1 MIWYNQNLAKMNP
14 FSLIGKTI
22 LVTGASSGIGRAIA
36 VVCSQ
41 MGATV
46 IITGR
51 NKAHLTETFSM
62 LEGADN
68 QQISADLTNS
78 VEIKT
83 LVESLPKLD
92 GLVNNAGIAK
102 PLVLQLSEIED
113 VNDMLKINTLVPIHL
128 TRLVL
133 QQKKLN
139 KGASLIY
146 ISSINGNN
154 CAYIGSSIYAASK
167 SALTGFMKGVAL
179 ELAPRGIRANCINPG
194 MIETD
199 LLKSG
204 SIGEEEL
211 EKDRLKYP
219 LKRYGK
225 PEEVAYAAAYLLSD
239 ATQWI
244 TGSSLLIDGGYT
256 LQ

>member
-1 MIWYNQNLAKMNP
+1 MTP
-14 FSLIGKTI
+14 FSLEGKTI

-36 VVCSQ
+36 ITCSK
-41 MGATV
+41 MGAKLV
-46 IITGR
+46 ITGR
-51 NKAHLTETFSM
+51 NKIRLSETFNS
-62 LEGADN
+62 LEGAEN
-68 QQISADLTNS
+68 QQICLDLVNLAELEKLI
-78 VEIKT
+78 EI
-83 LVESLPKLD
+83 LPKLD
-92 GLVNNAGIAK
+92 GIVNNAGIAN
-102 PLVLQLSEIED
+102 PLVLQLTEQNDVSEIME
-113 VNDMLKINTLVPIHL
+113 INALVPIHL
-128 TRLVL
+128 TRLAI
-133 QQKKLN
+133 QHKKLN
-139 KGASLIY
+139 KGASLVY

-154 CAYIGSSIYAASK
+154 CSYVGSSIYAASK

-194 MIETD
+194 MIETE

-204 SIGEEEL
+204 NIGEEEL

-225 PEEVAYAAAYLLSD
+225 PDEVAFAAVYLLSD

>member
-1 MIWYNQNLAKMNP
+1 MNP
-14 FSLIGKTI
+14 FSLTNKTI

-36 VVCSQ
+36 IACSQ
-41 MGATV
+41 MGARL

-51 NKAHLTETFSM
+51 NEARLNETLTM
-62 LEGADN
+62 LDGDIH
-68 QQISADLTNS
+68 QQVCADLTVLS
-78 VEIKT
+78 EIEK
-83 LVESLPKLD
+83 LVENLPKLD
-92 GLVNNAGIAK
+92 GVVSNAGIAK
-102 PLVLQLSEIED
+102 PLVLQLTESED
-113 VNDMLKINTLVPIHL
+113 VNEIMQINALVPIHL
-128 TRLVL
+128 TRLIL

-139 KGASLIY
+139 KSASLVY

-167 SALTGFMKGVAL
+167 SALTGFAKGVAL

-204 SIGEEEL
+204 SIGGDEL

-225 PEEVAYAAAYLLSD
+225 PEEVAYAAVYLLSD

>member
-1 MIWYNQNLAKMNP
+1 MNP
-14 FSLIGKTI
+14 FSLVGKTI

-36 VVCSQ
+36 IACSQ
-41 MGATV
+41 MGANLV
-46 IITGR
+46 ITAR
-51 NKAHLTETFSM
+51 NEIRLSETFSM
-62 LEGADN
+62 LEGEGHL
-68 QQISADLTNS
+68 QICADLIIDK
-78 VEIKT
+78 ELLT
-83 LVESLPKLD
+83 LLESLPKLD
-92 GLVNNAGIAK
+92 GIVNNAGIAN
-102 PLVLQLSEIED
+102 PLVLQLTEKED
-113 VNDMLKINTLVPIHL
+113 VNEILQINALVPIHL

-133 QQKKLN
+133 QHKKLN
-139 KGASLIY
+139 KGASLVY

-199 LLKSG
+199 LLKTG
-204 SIGEEEL
+204 SIGQEEL

-225 PEEVAYAAAYLLSD
+225 PEEVASAAVYLLSD

>member
-1 MIWYNQNLAKMNP
+1 MLNP
-14 FSLIGKTI
+14 FSLVGKTI
-22 LVTGASSGIGRAIA
+22 LVTGASSGIGRATA
-36 VVCSQ
+36 VACSQ
-41 MGATV
+41 MGAKLV
-46 IITGR
+46 ITAR
-51 NKAHLTETFSM
+51 NETRLNETFSM
-62 LEGADN
+62 LMGEDHL
-68 QQISADLTNS
+68 QICADLTNPDS
-78 VEIKT
+78 LDK
-83 LVESLPKLD
+83 LVEGLPKLD

-102 PLVLQLSEIED
+102 PLVLQLTDAED
-113 VNDMLKINTLVPIHL
+113 VNEIMQINAFGPIHL

-133 QQKKLN
+133 QHKKLN

-146 ISSINGNN
+146 ISSVNGNN

-167 SALTGFMKGVAL
+167 TALTGFMKGVAL

-194 MIETD
+194 MIGAE
-199 LLKSG
+199 LLKDG
-204 SIGEEEL
+204 SIGQEEL
-211 EKDRLKYP
+211 EADRLKYP

-225 PEEVAYAAAYLLSD
+225 PEEVAYAAVYLLSD

>member
-1 MIWYNQNLAKMNP
+1 MNP
-14 FSLIGKTI
+14 FSLAGKTI

-41 MGATV
+41 MGATLV
-46 IITGR
+46 ITGR
-51 NKAHLTETFSM
+51 NEVRLSETLAM
-62 LEGADN
+62 LEGDGHTP
-68 QQISADLTNS
+68 ICADLTNS
-78 VEIKT
+78 SELAN

-92 GLVNNAGIAK
+92 GLVNNAGVAK
-102 PLVLQLSEIED
+102 PLVLQFTEQVDVDEI
-113 VNDMLKINTLVPIHL
+113 MQINALVPIHL
-128 TRLVL
+128 TRLVI
-133 QQKKLN
+133 QNKKLN
-139 KGASLIY
+139 KGASLVFM
-146 ISSINGNN
+146 SSINGNN

-167 SALTGFMKGVAL
+167 SAITGFMKSVAL

-225 PEEVAYAAAYLLSD
+225 PEEVANVAVFLLSD

>member
-1 MIWYNQNLAKMNP
+1 
-14 FSLIGKTI
+14 

-36 VVCSQ
+36 LVCSQ
-41 MGATV
+41 MGAKLV
-46 IITGR
+46 ITGR
-51 NKAHLTETFSM
+51 NDVRLSETLAM
-62 LEGADN
+62 LAGDGHI
-68 QQISADLTNS
+68 QIVADLTKSSELEN
-78 VEIKT
+78 

-92 GLVNNAGIAK
+92 GLVNNAGVAK
-102 PLVLQLSEIED
+102 PLVLQLTEAIDVDEI
-113 VNDMLKINTLVPIHL
+113 MQINALVPIHL
-128 TRLVL
+128 TRLVI
-133 QQKKLN
+133 QNKKLN
-139 KGASLIY
+139 KGTSLVF

-167 SALTGFMKGVAL
+167 SAITGFMKSVAL

-225 PEEVAYAAAYLLSD
+225 PEEVANAAVFLLSD

>member
-1 MIWYNQNLAKMNP
+1 MNP
-14 FSLIGKTI
+14 FTLAGKTI

-41 MGATV
+41 MGAKLV
-46 IITGR
+46 ITGR
-51 NKAHLTETFSM
+51 NEVRLSETLSM
-62 LEGADN
+62 LAGDGHT
-68 QQISADLTNS
+68 QICADLTNS
-78 VEIKT
+78 SELANLI
-83 LVESLPKLD
+83 ESLPKLD
-92 GLVNNAGIAK
+92 GLVNNAGVAK
-102 PLVLQLSEIED
+102 SLVLQFTEQVDVDEI
-113 VNDMLKINTLVPIHL
+113 MQINALVPIHL
-128 TRLVL
+128 TRLVI
-133 QQKKLN
+133 QNKKLN
-139 KGASLIY
+139 KGASLVF

-167 SALTGFMKGVAL
+167 SAITGFMKSVAL

-225 PEEVAYAAAYLLSD
+225 PEEVANAAVFLLSD

>member
-1 MIWYNQNLAKMNP
+1 MTWFNQNSAKMNP
-14 FSLIGKTI
+14 FSLVGKTI

-36 VVCSQ
+36 IACSQ
-41 MGATV
+41 MGAKV
-46 IITGR
+46 VITGR
-51 NKAHLTETFSM
+51 NENRLSETFSM
-62 LEGADN
+62 LEGADH
-68 QQISADLTNS
+68 QQNCVNLTNPTEMDNFI
-78 VEIKT
+78 EI
-83 LVESLPKLD
+83 LPKLD
-92 GLVNNAGIAK
+92 GIVNNAGIAK
-102 PLVLQLSEIED
+102 PMVLQLTDKED
-113 VNDMLKINTLVPIHL
+113 VNEIMQINALVPIHL

-133 QQKKLN
+133 QSKKLN
-139 KGASLIY
+139 KGASLVY

-204 SIGEEEL
+204 TIGEDEL

-225 PEEVAYAAAYLLSD
+225 PEEVAYAAVYLLSD
-239 ATQWI
+239 ATRWI

>member
-1 MIWYNQNLAKMNP
+1 MSNP
-14 FSLIGKTI
+14 FSLVGKTI
-22 LVTGASSGIGRAIA
+22 LVTGASSGIGRATA

-41 MGATV
+41 MGATL

-51 NKAHLTETFSM
+51 NENRLSETFLM
-62 LEGADN
+62 LEGDSHR
-68 QQISADLTNS
+68 QITADLTNFDDLN
-78 VEIKT
+78 K
-83 LVESLPKLD
+83 LVDCLPKLD
-92 GLVNNAGIAK
+92 GMVNNAGIAK
-102 PLVLQLSEIED
+102 PLVLQLTETED
-113 VNDMLKINTLVPIHL
+113 VNEVLQINTLVPIHL

-139 KGASLIY
+139 KGASLVF

-194 MIETD
+194 MIDSD

-204 SIGEEEL
+204 NIGQDDL

-225 PEEVAYAAAYLLSD
+225 PEEVACAAAYLLSD
-239 ATQWI
+239 ATQWM

>member
-1 MIWYNQNLAKMNP
+1 MNP
-14 FSLIGKTI
+14 FTLAGKTI

-41 MGATV
+41 MGATLV
-46 IITGR
+46 ITGR
-51 NKAHLTETFSM
+51 NEVRLSETFTM
-62 LEGADN
+62 LTGDGHT
-68 QQISADLTNS
+68 QICADLTITA
-78 VEIKT
+78 ELEKLI
-83 LVESLPKLD
+83 ESLPKLD
-92 GLVNNAGIAK
+92 GLVNNAGVAK
-102 PLVLQLSEIED
+102 PLVLQFTEPIDVDEI
-113 VNDMLKINTLVPIHL
+113 MQINALVPIHL
-128 TRLVL
+128 TRLVI
-133 QQKKLN
+133 QNKKLN
-139 KGASLIY
+139 KGASLVFM
-146 ISSINGNN
+146 SSINGNN

-167 SALTGFMKGVAL
+167 SAITGFMKSVAL
-179 ELAPRGIRANCINPG
+179 ELAPRSIRANCINPG

-211 EKDRLKYP
+211 EKDRSKYP

-225 PEEVAYAAAYLLSD
+225 PEEVANTAVFLLSD